1 MKTLQG
7 TIIALNTPQ
16 TAKVSVARQWQHP
29 IYKKQVRRTKS
40 YACHYT
46 DMQLAVGD
54 AVIIRESRPI
64 SKTKHFVVAEKV
76 Q

>member
-16 TAKVSVARQWQHP
+16 TAKVSVGRTWQHP
-29 IYKKQVRRTKS
+29 IYKKLVRRTKS

-46 DMQLAVGD
+46 DMQLSVGD
-54 AVIIRESRPI
+54 KVVISESRPI
-64 SKTKHFVVAEKV
+64 SKTKHFIVSEKV

>member
-46 DMQLAVGD
+46 DMQLTVGD
-54 AVIIRESRPI
+54 NVVIRESRPI

-76 Q
+76 K

>member
-7 TIIALNTPQ
+7 TIIALKTAQ
-16 TAKVSVARQWQHP
+16 TAQVSVERQWQHP
-29 IYKKQVRRTKS
+29 LYKKQVRRTKS

-54 AVIIRESRPI
+54 VVVIRESRPI